1 MKRLMILVAM
11 MAFVLLL
18 PMNAE
23 AANDLIIDLDDYTTY
38 TLTENMTVDNLEV
51 YSKLDLNGY
60 KLEVKGDVIAEA
72 NVRISSGTLIVAGDY
87 IQKAEYL
94 VINGGNLT
102 VNGDFRVQDINENG
116 EYVSSRGGF
125 YGSYYDGGTI
135 TVEGDTYIDVVHH
148 DGCGMPTG
156 TFVAKG
162 DFIVENAYAFG
173 EANKMVALEIAGKSK
188 QKLSLV
194 NDMYINNLVFT
205 NQNVEI
211 SGIIN
216 AKLGSD
222 ATKITLDDGI
232 CEVSFLDLNGYDMV
246 IPGTVHAYGTVEV
259 RDGNLTVNK
268 DYVQT
273 KPCLNVS
280 TGKVIVKENLRLQ
293 GIDEEGNYICG
304 SGGIY
309 ADKGGLFV
317 IGKDLIID
325 STYMFTLSGTI
336 QIAGDI
342 DKTSAGMFHP
352 EHVVLN
358 GASNQSIT
366 LLGKDGI
373 GTLELM
379 KERKYCTFTP
389 EKCWNKIVQLEGIR
403 NTPEGFK
410 YYEDGNWADKAY
422 KFVDYDGGKFLVA
435 NGFVATHINGLA
447 QDPIYTDDW
456 YFLSCGQAQTQYTGL
471 AMYDN
476 EWFYVEEGKLDIKMS
491 GYVEYN
497 GGLFYV
503 GAGRYLSN
511 VSGLAQDPNT
521 GAWYFLANGQAQTQ
535 YTGLTE
541 YDDKWFYVQ
550 KGILA
555 EDYTGKVKYDGQ
567 YFNVVNGMVK

>member
-23 AANDLIIDLDDYTTY
+23 AANDLIVDLDYGTY

-72 NVRISSGTLIVAGDY
+72 ELRVGSGTLTVAGDY
-87 IQKAEYL
+87 IQKAGYL
-94 VINGGNLT
+94 IVNGGSLT

-125 YGSYYDGGTI
+125 GSFYDGGTI
-135 TVEGDTYIDVVHH
+135 TVEGDTYIDVVHM
-148 DGCGMPTG
+148 DGCGLTTG

-173 EANKMVALEIAGKSK
+173 SANKMAALEMAGKTK
-188 QKLSLV
+188 QKLSLI
-194 NDMYINNLVFT
+194 NDMYIDNLVFT

-211 SGIIN
+211 SGRIN
-216 AKLGSD
+216 VKLGSD

-232 CEVSFLDLNGYDMV
+232 CEVSYLDLNGYDMV
-246 IPGTVHAYGTVEV
+246 IPGTVHAYGDVKV
-259 RDGNLTVNK
+259 GDGALTVTK
-268 DYVQT
+268 DYVQPHKT
-273 KPCLNVS
+273 LS
-280 TGKVIVKENLRLQ
+280 IGTGTITVKENLRFQ
-293 GIDEEGNYICG
+293 GIDENGKYTCG
-304 SGGIY
+304 SGNIV
-309 ADKGGLFV
+309 DNKGSMIV
-317 IGKDLIID
+317 VGKDLIID
-325 STYMFTLSGTI
+325 SEVTVNPYSTI
-336 QIAGDI
+336 QVAGNI
-342 DKTSAGMFHP
+342 SKTAEGKFRPRHI
-352 EHVVLN
+352 VLN
-358 GASNQSIT
+358 GAANQSIT
-366 LLGKDGI
+366 LKGTEDHI
-373 GTLELM
+373 ETLELM

-389 EKCWNKIVQLEGIR
+389 ENCWNKIVQLEGIR

-435 NGFVATHINGLA
+435 NGFVATHINGIA
-447 QDPIYTDDW
+447 QDPIYTDNW
-456 YFLSCGQAQTQYTGL
+456 YFLSQGQVQMQHTGL
-471 AMYDN
+471 AEYDGQ
-476 EWFYVEEGKLDIKMS
+476 WFYVEEGKLDTAMNGCI
-491 GYVEYN
+491 EY
-497 GGLFYV
+497 GGKLFMLA
-503 GAGRYLSN
+503 AGRIISET
-511 VSGLAQDPNT
+511 SGLVQDPGT
-521 GAWYFLANGQAQTQ
+521 GYWYYLANGQAQTQ
-535 YTGLTE
+535 YTGLATYNKE
-541 YDDKWFYVQ
+541 WFYVV